1 MTEGNTGEGA
11 ITMAKTEY
19 QIEPGTHEIVITRVF
34 DAPRDLVF
42 KAMTDPN
49 AVPKWWGPRDLS
61 TTIDKMEARPGGEW
75 RFVQR
80 DKAGNEF
87 AFRGV
92 YHEVKGPERTVQTFE
107 FEGVPG
113 HVALDT
119 ATFEEV
125 EGKTRLRQQSVFQSV
140 ADRDGMVQS
149 GMEKGATESM
159 DRLAELLAELL
170 KEKRPR

>member
-1 MTEGNTGEGA
+1 MHHPVA
-11 ITMAKTEY
+11 IRNRLEDRLLC
-19 QIEPGTHEIVITRVF
+19 QPGLALDFFESRRVK
-34 DAPRDLVF
+34 RDVSWH
-42 KAMTDPN
+42 A
-49 AVPKWWGPRDLS
+49 S

-107 FEGVPG
+107 FEGMPG

-119 ATFEEV
+119 ATFEEI
-125 EGKTRLRQQSVFQSV
+125 EGKTRLTQQSVFQSV

-170 KEKRPR
+170 KEKRPL